1 MIASLVDWATG
12 QILGFDPEVQNELA
26 SFAGK
31 LIQVELVGV
40 GISFYLQPTLTG
52 LQCFMSSEITPDA
65 VISGTPI
72 SLAVMGVSQKFGLA
86 AKPPGVEIRGDAVLV
101 HQLTLLMKKFR
112 VDWEEVI
119 AQVVGDR
126 AAQQVGSK
134 LRMAGHYGADAAQ
147 RLQASAIDYIQEE
160 IKLLPPKEEVVD
172 FMADVDELRDRVER
186 LLAVEKSER

>member
-1 MIASLVDWATG
+1 MITSLVDWAAG
-12 QILGFDPEVQNELA
+12 QILGFDPEVQTELA

-52 LQCFMSSEITPDA
+52 LQCFMSSEMTPDA

-72 SLAVMGVSQKFGLA
+72 SLAVMGVSQKFGLT
-86 AKPPGVEIRGDAVLV
+86 AKPSGVEIRGDAELV

-112 VDWEEVI
+112 IDWEEII

-134 LRMAGHYGADAAQ
+134 LRMAGDYGADAAQ
-147 RLQASAIDYIQEE
+147 RLQSSAIDYIQEE
-160 IKLLPPKEEVVD
+160 IKLLPPKEEVMD

-186 LLAVEKSER
+186 LLAVAKSRS